1 MTASTL
7 SFDGLLGT
15 LDESIESLSDPRKP
29 SNGRLYSLSDAML
42 GAFSAFYMQSASFLE
57 HQRHLE
63 SREGRNNAE
72 SL

>member
-29 SNGRLYSLSDAML
+29 SNGRLYILSDAML
-42 GAFSAFYMQSASFLE
+42 GAFSAEMHKGKKYSPHNGTM
-57 HQRHLE
+57 
-63 SREGRNNAE
+63 
-72 SL
+72 